1 MKKLLLSMVFSL
13 LYITS
18 ASAGMGVNVGVS
30 GNAGIF
36 AASAKETNP
45 TSGNDTGNGTEH
57 GSAAWGSV
65 FVEGVINDQFMVGI
79 DYVPGAL
86 STDTTETAKSNFAP
100 ASGTNLPAYELKT
113 NKIQVD
119 FEHLTTLYVGFMMGE
134 SLYVKAGVTTVDVIT
149 NESLGT
155 GSSYGDTELD
165 GSSFSVGYHKAMDN
179 GTFLRMEGNYMN
191 FDAQALTSSTNADR
205 KISLRN
211 LDGVSGRVSLGKSF

>member
-1 MKKLLLSMVFSL
+1 
-13 LYITS
+13 
-18 ASAGMGVNVGVS
+18 
-30 GNAGIF
+30 
-36 AASAKETNP
+36 
-45 TSGNDTGNGTEH
+45 
-57 GSAAWGSV
+57 
-65 FVEGVINDQFMVGI
+65 
-79 DYVPGAL
+79 
-86 STDTTETAKSNFAP
+86 
-100 ASGTNLPAYELKT
+100 
-113 NKIQVD
+113 
-119 FEHLTTLYVGFMMGE
+119 MGE
-134 SLYVKAGVTTVDVIT
+134 NLYVKAGVTTVDVIT

>member
-100 ASGTNLPAYELKT
+100 VSGTNVAAYELKT

-149 NESLGT
+149 NENLGT